1 MKRFWKAC
9 YMWQHQIVHCGG
21 CLRRSPMKTQ
31 MIVNRINDWFS
42 IEDLELD
49 IYMLSM
55 NILLKLSTR
64 RCVGLVYDRVNLTIT
79 ILNRKSVE
87 AIEALDK
94 AVVLLLSRKLI
105 RFDDFQKKGVRKI
118 FITDLGVETTNRY
131 KELMEN
137 VD

>member
-1 MKRFWKAC
+1 
-9 YMWQHQIVHCGG
+9 
-21 CLRRSPMKTQ
+21 MKTQ

-49 IYMLSM
+49 TYMLSM

-64 RCVGLVYDRVNLTIT
+64 KCAGLVYDRVKLAMT
-79 ILNRKSVE
+79 ILNRESAE

-94 AVVLLLSRKLI
+94 AIVVLISRRLI
-105 RFDDFQKKGVRKI
+105 ILNDFQKNGVRKI
-118 FITDLGVETTNRY
+118 FITDLGIEATNRY

>member
-1 MKRFWKAC
+1 
-9 YMWQHQIVHCGG
+9 
-21 CLRRSPMKTQ
+21 MKTQ
-31 MIVNRINDWFS
+31 MIVNRTNDWFR

-55 NILLKLSTR
+55 NLLVKLSAR
-64 RCVGLVYDRVNLTIT
+64 RQRGLVYGRVDLAMT

-94 AVVLLLSRKLI
+94 AIVLLVSRKLI
-105 RFDDFQKKGVRKI
+105 NFDNSQKNGVRKI
-118 FITDLGVETTNRY
+118 FITDLGMEATNKY

>member
-1 MKRFWKAC
+1 
-9 YMWQHQIVHCGG
+9 
-21 CLRRSPMKTQ
+21 MKTQ

-64 RCVGLVYDRVNLTIT
+64 RCVGLVYDRVNLTMT
-79 ILNRKSVE
+79 ILNRKSAE

-94 AVVLLLSRKLI
+94 AVVLVVSRKLI
-105 RFDDFQKKGVRKI
+105 RFDDFQKNGVRKI
-118 FITDLGVETTNRY
+118 FITDLGVEATNRY

>member
-1 MKRFWKAC
+1 
-9 YMWQHQIVHCGG
+9 
-21 CLRRSPMKTQ
+21 MKTQ
-31 MIVNRINDWFS
+31 MIVNRINDWFR

-64 RCVGLVYDRVNLTIT
+64 KCLGLIYDRVNLAIT
-79 ILNRKSVE
+79 ILDRKSVE

-94 AVVLLLSRKLI
+94 AIILLVSRKLI
-105 RFDDFQKKGVRKI
+105 SFDNSQKNGVRKI
-118 FITDLGVETTNRY
+118 LITDLGLEAINRY
-131 KELMEN
+131 EELMKD